1 MTSEEILKE
10 VLKATEGDIQSAAD
24 ALRDGE
30 YLPLASQ
37 VEIEDAFDAL
47 LKMGAHR

>member
-1 MTSEEILKE
+1 MESSEIVKE
-10 VLKATEGDIQSAAD
+10 VLKETEGNVQSAAD

-30 YLPLASQ
+30 YLPLASLAA
-37 VEIEDAFDAL
+37 IKAAFDAL